1 MLKSW
6 EHFRHMTDFRVLISE
21 LGAESDFEL
30 IDDDDMPMYPGETC
44 PGKYLSTKPTGV
56 NELNT

>member
-1 MLKSW
+1 MA
-6 EHFRHMTDFRVLISE
+6 DFQFLIAE

-44 PGKYLSTKPTGV
+44 PGKYLSTKPAGV
-56 NELNT
+56 NKLNT